1 MNNKFL
7 DHLSHA
13 FETPFS
19 NPVLIFSLILFII
32 LLSPIL
38 LRRIKIPGII
48 GLILSGVLIG
58 PHGLGLLERS
68 SAVDLFSTIGLLY
81 IMFIAGLELDMNEF
95 RKSRHKSVV
104 FGILTFVVPMSV
116 GFPVCYYLLG
126 YDTLASIMIAS
137 MFATHTL
144 VAYPVVNSYG
154 ISKNEAVAITI
165 GGTILTDT
173 AVLIILAV
181 IIGASQGQ
189 LDQQFWVTLG
199 ISFAIFLS
207 IMFGI
212 VPRVAKWFFQKVEG
226 EKTAHYIFVLFVVFF
241 AAFLAEMAGLEHII
255 GAFVAGLALNK
266 LIPHSSALMNRIEF
280 IGNAIFIPFFL
291 ISVGMI
297 VDISVLT
304 RGPMALYIAATLTVA
319 AITTKWVAAWLT
331 QLSFGYSPAQ
341 RQVIFG
347 LSSAHAAATLAV
359 IMVGYQY
366 GLIDEN
372 VLNGTI
378 VLILITC
385 IVASLATERA
395 SKQVVLAGEQ
405 DQDDPIEKRNIARDE
420 QLILPIAN
428 LNNMESLL
436 DFATLIRSKRSPHPL
451 TVVTVV
457 NNNEMAESNLKKAR
471 KNLDSTAKYASGSEI
486 EVNMM
491 ATIDYNIA
499 SGISRATREVGADA
513 IILGWPSKPGII
525 EKMVGEKTESILS
538 RTDANLFMC
547 HLDQPTVSHQRI
559 TVLCPPLAESELGFD
574 FWLNKVFSLAREL
587 TIPIQ
592 FVCDERSQEAI
603 QTYSDNNKITVRI
616 LFSMFEAWDDLAQI
630 RPFIQEK
637 DLIVFVSARLGD
649 VSHRHSFEAL
659 PVRLGRLYGHHNR
672 VLAYPSRRPSHS
684 HAFDEFDDVASR
696 PILHRIGRGIG
707 NLINPKTD
715 KKP

>member
-7 DHLSHA
+7 DHLSQA

-366 GLIDEN
+366 GIIDEN